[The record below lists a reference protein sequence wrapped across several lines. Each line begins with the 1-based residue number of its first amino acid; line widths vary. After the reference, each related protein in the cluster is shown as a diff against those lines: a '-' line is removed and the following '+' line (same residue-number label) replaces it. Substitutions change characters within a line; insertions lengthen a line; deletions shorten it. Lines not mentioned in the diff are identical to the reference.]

1 MSKFREATVSNNE
14 KKFTEDCLIENLRVD
29 GRAFDE
35 FRELKIQ
42 FGSDWG
48 SCHVALGKTQVLA
61 QVSCEV
67 QVPKSTRPSEG
78 ILYVNLE
85 LSPLA
90 APQFEVGR
98 PSDLSVQLNRLLEK
112 CIKDSKAV
120 DLESLCIK
128 VNEKVWA
135 FRVDCNV
142 LNDEGNIVD
151 AASIAAL
158 AALAHFRRPDVTC
171 DGEEVIIHTYAQRDS
186 IPTVIHH
193 YPVCVSYAIFNNGD
207 IILADPTLLED
218 QVSEAQLTIGLNS
231 YKELC
236 GFHLAG
242 SAMMSP
248 EQILQTTNRAAT
260 RANTVISLIKKS
272 LAEDT
277 EARQDGKQAG
287 FSGSYLFD
295 DSVDNEKDRLALS
308 EYLNTWTTKTSKK
321 RAMKEKTDADN
332 AENTIKKECLMPA
345 VVEQINK
352 QSAALVPPHTEDNKW
367 DLHSDAEDDDEEDV
381 KPDIELIPMEEDAKL
396 QRAKKGKQTLAM
408 DTSDSEEETTIV
420 LNADKLTKKTKGR
433 RK

>member
-1 MSKFREATVSNNE
+1 MPCGFGKDPVSNNLLSPIT
-14 KKFTEDCLIENLRVD
+14 KQKHARISKYFIINY
-29 GRAFDE
+29 
-35 FRELKIQ
+35 KIII
-42 FGSDWG
+42 SR
-48 SCHVALGKTQVLA
+48 VLA

-193 YPVCVSYAIFNNGD
+193 YPVCVSYAIFNNG
-207 IILADPTLLED
+207 
-218 QVSEAQLTIGLNS
+218 
-231 YKELC
+231 
-236 GFHLAG
+236 
-242 SAMMSP
+242 
-248 EQILQTTNRAAT
+248 
-260 RANTVISLIKKS
+260 
-272 LAEDT
+272 
-277 EARQDGKQAG
+277 
-287 FSGSYLFD
+287 
-295 DSVDNEKDRLALS
+295 
-308 EYLNTWTTKTSKK
+308 
-321 RAMKEKTDADN
+321 
-332 AENTIKKECLMPA
+332 
-345 VVEQINK
+345 
-352 QSAALVPPHTEDNKW
+352 
-367 DLHSDAEDDDEEDV
+367 
-381 KPDIELIPMEEDAKL
+381 
-396 QRAKKGKQTLAM
+396 
-408 DTSDSEEETTIV
+408 
-420 LNADKLTKKTKGR
+420 
-433 RK
+433 